1 LIFLVGTTLFVP
13 LLFVREFY
21 WISMKVL
28 CYVRPWNYKQ
38 FKCLAGNIVPNASLA
53 FCSEHP
59 SVDFSGLSAN
69 YYSHLNNNSLVSD
82 LSGAEQDDFIARC
95 RLLRVLDKPEAI
107 KHLAA
112 MGQAIRELLAKE
124 QPSVVLSLMVDSYLM
139 DLLRYYCDRL
149 GINFLGLV
157 PTFVNGYFRVTARGE
172 ATFNPSADAYDTHG
186 VKQALLDP
194 LYAPVFNA
202 NSLASPLR
210 GILRRWAANIARIP
224 YFYIKRH
231 LLKDPCNYHYW
242 AAQVVSRQLFNY
254 FPPSDPGCNAWLET
268 LQNVDKPILY
278 IPLQMVPEATVDYWC
293 NNVEVIDYYTQMERL
308 IAKHHKV
315 FQIVIKEHPSVMGS
329 RPSGFYQRLAR
340 DKRLTVVPTYT
351 SSNEVLTVAD
361 AVLVWTGSVGFE
373 AALRGK
379 SVICLGDPYYLYG
392 SRFLKIN
399 PATDSSVIYEHIQ
412 EVKSQPVTPEEQD
425 GLINYLATQLFVGN
439 FKNNGTWSEHSEKD
453 MDDCRAMAKSLR
465 ALLECDTV

>member
-1 LIFLVGTTLFVP
+1 
-13 LLFVREFY
+13 
-21 WISMKVL
+21 MKVL
-28 CYVRPWNYKQ
+28 CYVRPWNYEQ
-38 FKCLAGNIVPNASLA
+38 FKCLAGNIAPNASLA

-59 SVDFSGLSAN
+59 VVDFSGLSAV
-69 YYSHLNNNSLVSD
+69 YYFYLSNNSLVSN

-95 RLLRVLDKPEAI
+95 RLLRALDKPEAI
-107 KHLAA
+107 RHLAA
-112 MGQAIRELLAKE
+112 MGQAIQELLAKE

-149 GINFLGLV
+149 GIKFVGLV

-172 ATFNPSADAYDTHG
+172 ATFNPSADACDTHG

-202 NSLASPLR
+202 NSLSSPLR
-210 GILRRWAANIARIP
+210 GILRRWAANIARVP

-231 LLKDPCNYHYW
+231 LLKDPYNYHYW
-242 AAQVVSRQLFNY
+242 AAQVVSRQLVNY
-254 FPPSDPGCNAWLET
+254 FPPSDPGNNSWLET
-268 LQNVDKPILY
+268 LQNIDKPILY

-293 NNVEVIDYYTQMERL
+293 NDVEVIDYYTQLERF
-308 IAKHHKV
+308 IAKYHSA
-315 FQIVIKEHPSVMGS
+315 FQIVIKEHPSVMAS
-329 RPSGFYQRLAR
+329 RPLGFYRRLAV
-340 DKRLTVVPTYT
+340 DKRVTVVPTYT
-351 SSNEVLTVAD
+351 ASNEVLAVAD

-399 PATDSSVIYEHIQ
+399 PATDSSVIYAHIQ
-412 EVKSQPVTPEEQD
+412 QVKSRPVTSGEQD
-425 GLINYLATQLFVGN
+425 ELIEHLATQLFPGH
-439 FKNNGTWSEHSEKD
+439 FKNNGTWSEYSEKD
-453 MDDCRAMAKSLR
+453 LADCKTMAKSLGV
-465 ALLECDTV
+465 LFECDLV